1 MEERK
6 NMPQNIILEDRER
19 LSISGVLDV
28 ESFCEDK
35 IMLETTLGFLEISGA
50 ELKMN
55 KLSVDTGELMIEGDI
70 TALNYTDE
78 IHEQKGSLISRLFR

>member
-1 MEERK
+1 MEERR

-19 LSISGVLDV
+19 LNVSGVLDV

-35 IMLETTLGFLEISGA
+35 ILLETTLGFLEISGS

-55 KLSVDTGELMIEGDI
+55 KLSVDTGELSIEGDI
-70 TALNYTDE
+70 TSVNYTDE
-78 IHEQKGSLISRLFR
+78 SREQKGSLLTRLFR

>member
-1 MEERK
+1 MEERR
-6 NMPQNIILEDRER
+6 NVPQNIILEDRER

-35 IMLETTLGFLEISGA
+35 ILLETTLGFLEISGA

-55 KLSVDTGELMIEGDI
+55 KLSVETGELVIEGEIDSVS
-70 TALNYTDE
+70 YTDE
-78 IHEQKGSLISRLFR
+78 SHEQKGSLISRLFR

>member
-1 MEERK
+1 MEERR

-19 LSISGVLDV
+19 LSVSGVLDV

-35 IMLETTLGFLEISGA
+35 ILLETTLGFLEVSGS

-55 KLSVDTGELMIEGDI
+55 KLSVDSGELSIEGDI
-70 TALNYTDE
+70 SSVNYTDE
-78 IHEQKGSLISRLFR
+78 SHQQKGSLISRLFR